1 MLTIIALM
9 RDWLLM
15 AGSDELFDHYCSYT
29 ADDVLR
35 AIEEMYPGGCAG
47 WLSEAWKHGG
57 MPATTASTVGG

>member
-15 AGSDELFDHYCSYT
+15 VGSEELFEHYCKYT

-57 MPATTASTVGG
+57 MPRSFAHVGG